1 MRVSAMLKQRLLF
14 KKTGLAKYL
23 SHLDLMR
30 TFQRAF
36 LRADIRLR
44 HTEGFNPHP
53 VMSFALPLSVG
64 SESICELLDFQLIG
78 GVAPDDPVGRLNSAM
93 PQGIEVL
100 KVYKPLRKFSEIKW
114 LKIKGR
120 FEYDGGVPDG
130 AAEALEE
137 FFKSEKLIIKKKT
150 KKGATDFDIVP
161 CVKYINFEN
170 ADINDVFLEAVI
182 SAQDPSLNPKY
193 LVEAV
198 RTHMAGAS
206 AQPGFAAFKRIDV
219 LDKSGGIFR

>member
-1 MRVSAMLKQRLLF
+1 MLKRRLLF
-14 KKTGLAKYL
+14 TKTGRAIFL

-64 SESICELLDFQLIG
+64 TQSVCELLDFQLDGDAEPAGFLDRLGRALPEGIG
-78 GVAPDDPVGRLNSAM
+78 
-93 PQGIEVL
+93 VL
-100 KVYKPLRKFSEIKW
+100 RVYEPERKFSELKW
-114 LKIKGR
+114 LEVRGR
-120 FEYDGGVPDG
+120 LDYDGGVPDG
-130 AAEALEE
+130 AADALREL
-137 FFKSEKLIIKKKT
+137 FDSQKLILTKKT
-150 KKGATDFDIVP
+150 KKGAADFDIIP
-161 CVKYINFEN
+161 CIKRVAFEKTGETEMAVN
-170 ADINDVFLEAVI
+170 AVI

-198 RTHMAGAS
+198 GAQGS
-206 AQPGFAAFKRIDV
+206 GGAARPDFAAFTRVEVFDREGRIY
-219 LDKSGGIFR
+219 R